1 MNKILDISMKTG
13 PDEIKYEREKK
24 MNKFAKKMLAISL
37 AAVTVAGTAAV
48 PQTVYAT
55 EVTEQGD
62 DVVIGCGV
70 CEQ

>member
-1 MNKILDISMKTG
+1 
-13 PDEIKYEREKK
+13 

-55 EVTEQGD
+55 EVTEQGVD
-62 DVVIGCGV
+62 IALLLNSAGTL
-70 CEQ
+70 EYYS

>member
-1 MNKILDISMKTG
+1 MNKILDISMEAG

-48 PQTVYAT
+48 PACCFVGRYTKIMEAHTDTVNA
-55 EVTEQGD
+55 
-62 DVVIGCGV
+62 
-70 CEQ
+70 